1 MNHNFPCIPEGGKIS
16 QLNPIIDYYKSI
28 LGGIY
33 RDLKKALL
41 IYIKSNLTLP
51 TAIHNKLWSMKQ
63 SNHIATESQLHRQ
76 YRITNEKEGA
86 SKVTVHIGGSIRHY
100 TQWFIP
106 SSYLSSPTQ

>member
-1 MNHNFPCIPEGGKIS
+1 MQMNTHTHTHSDTCT
-16 QLNPIIDYYKSI
+16 QQHTHYKETLSTV
-28 LGGIY
+28 
-33 RDLKKALL
+33 DLHHV
-41 IYIKSNLTLP
+41 ILP
-51 TAIHNKLWSMKQ
+51 TAIHNKLWSVKH
-63 SNHIATESQLHRQ
+63 SNNIATGSQLHHQ

>member
-1 MNHNFPCIPEGGKIS
+1 M
-16 QLNPIIDYYKSI
+16 
-28 LGGIY
+28 
-33 RDLKKALL
+33 
-41 IYIKSNLTLP
+41 SNLLLP
-51 TAIHNKLWSMKQ
+51 TAIHNKQWSVKH
-63 SNHIATESQLHRQ
+63 SNYIATGSQLHHQ